1 MKLKKIIIFLAISKK
16 FQINKNKKILL
27 IKFITLNIKIKKVKI
42 YLDINKRFLIKI
54 KKI

>member
-16 FQINKNKKILL
+16 LQINKNKKIFL
-27 IKFITLNIKIKKVKI
+27 IKFITINIKIKKVKI
-42 YLDINKRFLIKI
+42 YLGTNKRFQIKI